1 MSEIVAHVTRNGK
14 VESVHRGH
22 IAVVTPDG
30 ELVASFG
37 DPDHPT
43 YIRSAAKPFQVM
55 PLLESGAVEHYGL
68 TDPEL
73 AVVIA
78 SHNGEPAHVEAV
90 KSIHKKVGLSETDLQ
105 CGMHPPMHKP
115 TAEELLQHREPLTAF
130 HNNCSGKHSGMLTVA
145 KFKDWPLETYLQ
157 PEHPVQLAI
166 KEKIAAFSGL
176 TAEQIHVGVDGC
188 SAPVFYLPVRNM
200 ALMYAR
206 LAAGELPLTRRVFDL
221 MWQNAELIAGRD
233 RFDTVLMQA
242 TQSKLISKI
251 GAEGIRCLGVRG
263 ERPLGIALKIE
274 DGSKRATEAVVLEI
288 LSQVDLISA
297 EELEELA
304 EYRTP
309 VIENHR
315 GIRTGEIRANFE
327 LLRPDG

>member
-22 IAVVTPDG
+22 IAVVTADG
-30 ELVASFG
+30 SLTSHVG
-37 DPDHPT
+37 DPNQQT
-43 YIRSAAKPFQVM
+43 YIRSAAKPFQIM

-73 AVVIA
+73 AVMIA

-90 KSIHKKVGLSETDLQ
+90 KSIHGKVGLSEDDLQ
-105 CGMHPPMHKP
+105 CGHHPPMHKP
-115 TAEELLQHREPLTAF
+115 TAEALLRNDEPLTAF
-130 HNNCSGKHSGMLTVA
+130 HNNCSGKHSGMLTLA
-145 KFKDWPLETYLQ
+145 KFKDWPLDSYLQ

-166 KEKIAAFSGL
+166 KEKIAAFAGL
-176 TAEQIHVGVDGC
+176 TAQQIHVGVDGC

-206 LAAGELPLTRRVFDL
+206 LAAGGEWPLTRRIFDL
-221 MWQNAELIAGRD
+221 MWQNAEMIAGRD
-233 RFDTVLMQA
+233 RFDTMLMQA
-242 TQSKLISKI
+242 AAGRLVSKI

-274 DGSKRATEAVVLEI
+274 DGSKRASEAVLLETLVQLRVL
-288 LSQVDLISA
+288 STGQ
-297 EELEELA
+297 LETLA
-304 EYRTP
+304 RFRMP
-309 VIENHR
+309 AIENHR
-315 GIRTGEIRANFE
+315 GIRTGEIRVNFE
-327 LLRPDG
+327 LLRA